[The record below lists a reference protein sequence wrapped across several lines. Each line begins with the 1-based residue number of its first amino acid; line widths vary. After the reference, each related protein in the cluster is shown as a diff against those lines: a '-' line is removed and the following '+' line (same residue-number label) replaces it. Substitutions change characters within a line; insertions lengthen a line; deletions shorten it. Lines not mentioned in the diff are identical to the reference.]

1 MRTHVVG
8 RAGAWGAAALLLSAA
23 LVFFLGAA
31 APRASA
37 EGAAANAGEA
47 APGAEEPAA
56 AGPAAPAAPAAAAQ
70 EPGERRAQAPAAQAQ
85 APPRAAA
92 GGTGTANPVV
102 LVIVLGALALAPF
115 ALIMLTSFVK
125 ISVVLSILRNA
136 LGAQQVPPNQVITG
150 ISLILTVFIMA
161 PVVEKM
167 YAEAGQIGDSEAIFS
182 EVSVKTIFE
191 GAKRGREPLR
201 VFLERHAAERDRKMF
216 YDLARRMAV
225 KNGNDPAEIL
235 VTDFRIVVPAFV
247 TSQLTE
253 AFKIGFLLFIPFLII
268 DMVVSNILQAMGMF
282 MLSPTMISLPFKLL
296 LFVLVD
302 GWVILIRNLVLAYT

>member
-1 MRTHVVG
+1 MRKLSLSELTRG
-8 RAGAWGAAALLLSAA
+8 RFRRDSAGH
-23 LVFFLGAA
+23 
-31 APRASA
+31 
-37 EGAAANAGEA
+37 
-47 APGAEEPAA
+47 
-56 AGPAAPAAPAAAAQ
+56 APAATRRPFASTTARGLLVALFVAAVVWLTFDAPGVSAQAEAAA
-70 EPGERRAQAPAAQAQ
+70 R
-85 APPRAAA
+85 
-92 GGTGTANPVV
+92 GGGSGTANPVV

-136 LGAQQVPPNQVITG
+136 LGTQQVPPNQVITG
-150 ISLILTVFIMA
+150 ISLILTIFIMS

-167 YAEAGQIGDSEAIFS
+167 YAEAGQVGDTEAIFS

-191 GAKRGREPLR
+191 AAKRGREPLR
-201 VFLERHAAERDRKMF
+201 QFLERHAHERDRKMF

-225 KNGNDPAEIL
+225 RNGNDPAEIL
-235 VTDFRIVVPAFV
+235 VTDFRIVIPAFV

-253 AFKIGFLLFIPFLII
+253 AFQIGFLLFIPFLII

-302 GWVILIRNLVLAYT
+302 GWVILIRNLVLGYT